1 MAKPDTVIPFSKFVN
16 ITTKGVSST
25 FTFNRLNALAVTTP
39 INPNYENSS
48 LNFHKTR
55 NAEINSSIPYAS
67 DGASLLRYIPMPQ
80 TVEVGSLEAVAS
92 LYGVLS
98 KEYSYASEFFGYT
111 SKNATKAEKL
121 TFYNNY
127 PEAQKA
133 ALVGAAISML
143 NDIKREGSLNLIING
158 NSHEFDINLENISSF
173 TDAVL
178 IINSNLQKEA
188 EPAVPYSLEGTTP
201 ALPFTAAATIAPSEF
216 IVQNNESEAVFTYT
230 AAITLEIS
238 DNIDSIVTK
247 LNTDKLSEA
256 DLVWSSESGVL
267 KLSQINYS
275 SAANTIPAK
284 IFITET
290 EIKTKLGLDTVTLHD
305 GSPAVPA
312 VNIGSC
318 EYSTLTNGFII
329 QGAVASASQ
338 TIDYAGGELAGVLGL
353 AKTSGGYITKGTDGE
368 NLSEMLNNIGL
379 INGDYVSIAIIG
391 RGTQTPSPV
400 PTTPAFNDEKSPSKS
415 VDFSDSLIT
424 PDDYETIASWVNAS
438 GGRYAFIVLSNDA
451 RLKSINQKVFETLF
465 GNDGFI
471 LIYGDNINMLA
482 FMQAAIA
489 SVDFSVPNGMTN
501 FNFIETPQFLES
513 AIGKS
518 EELDGINA
526 NRANCCYVMGGYG
539 QSQPLFGEGK
549 IFGTNFKNIANY
561 IGNSWLKA
569 KMEIAGA
576 NLMISQGFIALR
588 GKDGAS
594 LILVN
599 SQDIIDTAKAGGIIV
614 TVGSGELL
622 PEEIASVISLSGNQN
637 AVQLI
642 ENNGYYI
649 RVLPLT
655 AEDIANE
662 RLRVQLIY
670 TKNVPLNRITAQVLV
685 I

>member
-1 MAKPDTVIPFSKFVN
+1 MAKPDTVIPFSKFVD

-39 INPNYENSS
+39 S
-48 LNFHKTR
+48 
-55 NAEINSSIPYAS
+55 
-67 DGASLLRYIPMPQ
+67 IPMPDI
-80 TVEVGSLEAVAS
+80 VEVGSLEGAGAR
-92 LYGVLS
+92 YGVTS
-98 KEYSYASEFFGYT
+98 REYSYALEFFGYT
-111 SKNATKAEKL
+111 SKNATKAQKL
-121 TFYNNY
+121 TFYNSY

-143 NDIKREGSLNLIING
+143 NDIKQQGSLNLRING
-158 NSHEFDINLENISSF
+158 REYDFNLYLDNISSF
-173 TDAVL
+173 TEAAA
-178 IINSNLQKEA
+178 IINSNLRQDEV
-188 EPAVPYSLEGTTP
+188 PAVPYSLEGYSP
-201 ALPFTAAATIAPSEF
+201 VLPITAAATIEPSEF
-216 IVQNNESEAVFTYT
+216 IIQNEAGEAVFTYT
-230 AAITLEIS
+230 AALTLE
-238 DNIDSIVTK
+238 NKTIDEIVTAF
-247 LNTDKLSEA
+247 NTDKLSEA

-267 KLSQINYS
+267 KLSQVTYS
-275 SAANTIPAK
+275 SAVNTIPAK
-284 IFITET
+284 IFISET
-290 EIKTKLGLDTVTLHD
+290 DIKTKLGLDTVILHD
-305 GSPAVPA
+305 GSSAVSA

-329 QGAVASASQ
+329 KGAAASASQ

-379 INGDYVSIAIIG
+379 INGDFVSIA
-391 RGTQTPSPV
+391 
-400 PTTPAFNDEKSPSKS
+400 
-415 VDFSDSLIT
+415 SLNNISE
-424 PDDYETIASWVNAS
+424 DDYGVIASWVNAS

-451 RLKSINQKVFETLF
+451 RLKSTNQKVFETLF

-482 FMQAAIA
+482 FLQAAIA
-489 SVDFSVPNGMTN
+489 SVDYSTPNGALN

-518 EELDGINA
+518 EELDGINT

-539 QSQPLFGEGK
+539 QRQPLFGEGK

-599 SQDIIDTAKAGGIIV
+599 LQDIIETAKAGGIIV
-614 TVGSGELL
+614 TVGSGKLL
-622 PEEIASVISLSGNQN
+622 PEERASVISLSGNQN

-649 RVLPLT
+649 TVLPLT
-655 AEDIANE
+655 ADDIANE

-670 TKNVPLNRITAQVLV
+670 TKNVPLNRITEQVLV

>member
-1 MAKPDTVIPFSKFVN
+1 MAKPDTVIPFSKFVD

-39 INPNYENSS
+39 S
-48 LNFHKTR
+48 
-55 NAEINSSIPYAS
+55 
-67 DGASLLRYIPMPQ
+67 IPMPDI
-80 TVEVGSLEAVAS
+80 VEVGSLEGAGAR
-92 LYGVLS
+92 YGVIS
-98 KEYSYASEFFGYT
+98 REYSYALEFFGYT
-111 SKNATKAEKL
+111 SKNATKAQKL
-121 TFYNNY
+121 TFYNSY

-143 NDIKREGSLNLIING
+143 NDIKQQGSLNLRING
-158 NSHEFDINLENISSF
+158 REYDFNLYLDNISSF
-173 TDAVL
+173 TEAVA
-178 IINSNLQKEA
+178 IINSNLQQDEV
-188 EPAVPYSLEGTTP
+188 PAVPYSLEGSSP
-201 ALPFTAAATIAPSEF
+201 VLPITAAATIEPSEF
-216 IVQNNESEAVFTYT
+216 IIQNEAGEAVFTYT
-230 AAITLEIS
+230 AALTLE
-238 DNIDSIVTK
+238 NKTIDEIVTAF
-247 LNTDKLSEA
+247 NTEKLSEA

-267 KLSQINYS
+267 KLSQVTYS

-284 IFITET
+284 IFISET
-290 EIKTKLGLDTVTLHD
+290 DIKTKLGLDTVILHD

-329 QGAVASASQ
+329 KGAVASASQ

-379 INGDYVSIAIIG
+379 INGDFVSIA
-391 RGTQTPSPV
+391 
-400 PTTPAFNDEKSPSKS
+400 
-415 VDFSDSLIT
+415 SLNNISE
-424 PDDYETIASWVNAS
+424 DDYGVIASWVNAS

-451 RLKSINQKVFETLF
+451 RLKSTNQKVFETLF

-482 FMQAAIA
+482 FLQAAIA
-489 SVDFSVPNGMTN
+489 SVDYSTPNGALN

-549 IFGTNFKNIANY
+549 IFGTNFENIANY

-599 SQDIIDTAKAGGIIV
+599 YQDIIETAKAGGIIV

-622 PEEIASVISLSGNQN
+622 PEEKASVISLSGNQN

-649 RVLPLT
+649 TVLPLT
-655 AEDIANE
+655 ADDIANE

-670 TKNVPLNRITAQVLV
+670 TKNVPLNRITVQNLV

>member
-1 MAKPDTVIPFSKFVN
+1 MSKPDTVIPFSKFVD
-16 ITTKGVSST
+16 ITTSGGSST
-25 FTFNRLNALAVTTP
+25 FTFNRLNALAITTP
-39 INPNYENSS
+39 
-48 LNFHKTR
+48 L
-55 NAEINSSIPYAS
+55 
-67 DGASLLRYIPMPQ
+67 IPMLP
-80 TVEVGSLEAVAS
+80 TVEAGSLEAVAS

-98 KEYSYASEFFGYT
+98 REYSYASEFFGYT

-133 ALVGAAISML
+133 SLVGAAISML
-143 NDIKREGSLNLIING
+143 NDIKQQGSLNLKING
-158 NSHEFDINLENISSF
+158 REYDFNLYLDNISSF
-173 TDAVL
+173 TEAAA
-178 IINSNLQKEA
+178 IINSNLQQDEV
-188 EPAVPYSLEGTTP
+188 PAVPYSLEGSSP
-201 ALPFTAAATIAPSEF
+201 VIPITAAATIEPSEF
-216 IVQNNESEAVFTYT
+216 IIQNEAGEAVFTYT
-230 AAITLEIS
+230 AALTLE
-238 DNIDSIVTK
+238 NKTIDEIVTAF
-247 LNTDKLSEA
+247 NTEKLSEA

-267 KLSQINYS
+267 KLSQVTYS
-275 SAANTIPAK
+275 SAVNTIPAK
-284 IFITET
+284 IFISET
-290 EIKTKLGLDTVTLHD
+290 EIKTKLGLDTVILHD

-329 QGAVASASQ
+329 KGAAASASQ

-379 INGDYVSIAIIG
+379 INGDFVSIASLNNI
-391 RGTQTPSPV
+391 
-400 PTTPAFNDEKSPSKS
+400 SK
-415 VDFSDSLIT
+415 
-424 PDDYETIASWVNAS
+424 DDYGVIASWVNAS

-451 RLKSINQKVFETLF
+451 RLKSTNQKVFETLF

-482 FMQAAIA
+482 FLQAAIA
-489 SVDFSVPNGMTN
+489 SVDYSTPNGALN

-549 IFGTNFKNIANY
+549 IFGTNFDNIANY
-561 IGNSWLKA
+561 IGNSWIKA

-576 NLMISQGFIALR
+576 NLMIIQSFIALR
-588 GKDGAS
+588 GGKGKSMILASMQDVINLAKDS
-594 LILVN
+594 
-599 SQDIIDTAKAGGIIV
+599 GIIV
-614 TVGSGELL
+614 TVGTGELL
-622 PEEIASVISLSGNQN
+622 ADEKSKIVSATGNSN
-637 AVQLI
+637 AVNLI
-642 ENNGYYI
+642 ESNGYYI
-649 RVLPLT
+649 NVLPLT
-655 AEDIANE
+655 ADDIAKE
-662 RLRVQLIY
+662 RMRIQFLY
-670 TKNVPLNRITAQVLV
+670 TKNTPLNRLTILNIV

>member
-1 MAKPDTVIPFSKFVN
+1 MSKPDTVIPFSTFVD
-16 ITTKGVSST
+16 ITTSGGSST

-39 INPNYENSS
+39 Q
-48 LNFHKTR
+48 
-55 NAEINSSIPYAS
+55 
-67 DGASLLRYIPMPQ
+67 IPMLP
-80 TVEVGSLEAVAS
+80 TVEAGSLEAVAS

-98 KEYSYASEFFGYT
+98 REYSYASEFFGYT

-121 TFYNNY
+121 TFYNSY

-133 ALVGAAISML
+133 SLVGAAISML
-143 NDIKREGSLNLIING
+143 NDIKHEGSLSLRING

-173 TDAVL
+173 TEAAA
-178 IINSNLQKEA
+178 IINSNLQREA
-188 EPAVPYSLEGTTP
+188 EPAVPYSLEGTPP

-230 AAITLEIS
+230 AGITFEPS

-247 LNTDKLSEA
+247 LNTNKLQEA
-256 DLVWSSESGVL
+256 NLVWSDAGGVL

-290 EIKTKLGLDTVTLHD
+290 EIKTKLGLDIITT
-305 GSPAVPA
+305 GQGYPEVPA

-329 QGAVASASQ
+329 SGAVASASQ
-338 TIDYAGGELAGVLGL
+338 TISFASGDMASVLGL
-353 AKTSGGYITKGTDGE
+353 VETSGGYITKGTNGE
-368 NLSEMLNNIGL
+368 TLSEMLNNIGL
-379 INGDYVSIAIIG
+379 INGDYVSIA
-391 RGTQTPSPV
+391 
-400 PTTPAFNDEKSPSKS
+400 
-415 VDFSDSLIT
+415 SLNNISE
-424 PDDYETIASWVNAS
+424 DDYGVIASWVNAS
-438 GGRYAFIVLSNDA
+438 GGRYAFIVLSDDA
-451 RLKSINQKVFETLF
+451 RLKSTNQKVFESLF

-489 SVDFSVPNGMTN
+489 SVDFSTPNGMTN

-518 EELDGINA
+518 EDLDGINA

-549 IFGTNFKNIANY
+549 IFGTNFDNIANY
-561 IGNSWLKA
+561 IGNSWIKA

-576 NLMISQGFIALR
+576 NLMITQSFIALR
-588 GKDGAS
+588 GGKGKSMILASMQDVINLAKDS
-594 LILVN
+594 
-599 SQDIIDTAKAGGIIV
+599 GIIV
-614 TVGSGELL
+614 TVGTGELL
-622 PEEIASVISLSGNQN
+622 ADEKSKIVSATGNSN
-637 AVQLI
+637 AVNLI
-642 ENNGYYI
+642 ESNGYYI
-649 RVLPLT
+649 TVLPLT
-655 AEDIANE
+655 ADDISKE
-662 RLRVQLIY
+662 RMRIQFLY
-670 TKNVPLNRITAQVLV
+670 TKNTPLNRLV
-685 I
+685 IQAFVI